1 MYTQWPKLLRFF
13 KVKHN
18 ISIKM
23 SHRTQLPARLCRCG
37 RSRVWG
43 FWRTPPPL
51 PSWEPPQTSTNCL
64 FSGCVL
70 EAQHPPVCSPVGL
83 RAWMLQVTALWKLS
97 TTVFPPLI
105 LLPCWV
111 HGLARV
117 DWRRQVL
124 EGMPVC
130 AGMGVGRSGLG
141 CHDRQQHVWKHSV
154 SHSHTLT
161 LQGVRLKR
169 ERAVQTQGAAEAE
182 QGVEVWLQVGKWALK
197 SLCKWGACQCVVL
210 FVINVYLCMSCTCI
224 YTCEVK
230 WSRSVVSDSLHPH
243 GL

>member
-124 EGMPVC
+124 EGMLVC

-154 SHSHTLT
+154 SPWSLDCISPTKLLT
-161 LQGVRLKR
+161 PGKNKEEMILSFIHLCLQHNCTM
-169 ERAVQTQGAAEAE
+169 Q
-182 QGVEVWLQVGKWALK
+182 
-197 SLCKWGACQCVVL
+197 SLCARHCTRYKGYTMINKKWLLVPQNIMAWVL
-210 FVINVYLCMSCTCI
+210 
-224 YTCEVK
+224 E
-230 WSRSVVSDSLHPH
+230 